1 MKLSVQTATRL
12 TAFGAF
18 LLLPGIAFAYI
29 GPGAGLSVI
38 GSILAFLAAIVV
50 AIFGFLFFP
59 IRRFLRNRKL
69 KAEENADNPQQPAA
83 DAGTSPVES
92 AVVVEQVKDSS
103 QR

>member
-1 MKLSVQTATRL
+1 MKLSSKRATRL

-18 LLLPGIAFAYI
+18 ALLPGIAFAYI
-29 GPGAGLSVI
+29 GPGAGLSVV

-69 KAEENADNPQQPAA
+69 KTEDKADTQRQSAA
-83 DAGTSPVES
+83 DAGTSAVES
-92 AVVVEQVKDSS
+92 AVMVEKVKDRSS
-103 QR
+103 R